1 MARSPARRTP
11 RPRSPRPRSPR
22 PRSPRPRSPHPKSPR
37 KRSPVRRPAS
47 PRRRS
52 GDQGASRRG
61 PRSPPPRLGF
71 GANNGMAG
79 GGGQG
84 GTGGAGGGGGG
95 GGGGRRKGKRNRRRK
110 ARRGG
115 GGAGGLGG
123 MDRVPPMSGGNRQ
136 PIASMRMR
144 MDDYRPPRTG
154 RLLGDPKDGER
165 GPIEQAVV
173 RARREATT
181 RTKDTFWTKKLLDAE
196 AAQPNRWAHSGFK
209 ELYRDELG
217 YSDIG
222 EGSGEEKGGGERA
235 SSHPRDPRDPS
246 GIGPRKV
253 GASPSRP
260 RSPRDPRRRTRS
272 RSPHSARISPRRSPV
287 RTGQRSPRAS
297 PRQSPKPVSRN
308 KRHHGS
314 RSPSRSRGRK
324 RSYSSSYSRSSSSS
338 SGSSYSRSYSSYSRS
353 SSGSSSSSFS
363 STSSSSSG
371 SRRRRSYSPP
381 PRRRRS
387 YSSSPHRGR
396 VNRRQPSPQQVRI
409 KQISHQETTK
419 KLVTKTVSNIIK
431 TKTRAI
437 PKLPKLKNKIKIKD
451 GERPVAVPVAVR
463 RKAPR
468 SPAPLP
474 TNTFYDGASVGQV
487 VEEPTDFRGPE
498 TPPRPVPEGRH
509 LLDPHH
515 YKVVPPDHPDYHQ
528 PPPPPRESPRS
539 EGEDTDSDSSTED
552 DDGPRRMT
560 LSERF
565 GKLAQLSSQRQEYEG
580 VRMKIVRE
588 GGQDKKVYLEGGRLQ
603 SRSPSPSSRSR
614 SNHPAHERWLQEHQ
628 TEYREYQERYG
639 EIRQW
644 DPHRDL
650 PRELPQNWDD
660 VHVRYRYYKES
671 GYFGDRSITLDD
683 YLKWEQWWYRYRD
696 WLEKYGGT
704 QDVEERDWQYR
715 GSNYEYESRGSGN
728 SVSQG
733 RWVRREA
740 SREADD
746 RKRRRY

>member
-1 MARSPARRTP
+1 M
-11 RPRSPRPRSPR
+11 
-22 PRSPRPRSPHPKSPR
+22 
-37 KRSPVRRPAS
+37 
-47 PRRRS
+47 
-52 GDQGASRRG
+52 
-61 PRSPPPRLGF
+61 
-71 GANNGMAG
+71 
-79 GGGQG
+79 
-84 GTGGAGGGGGG
+84 
-95 GGGGRRKGKRNRRRK
+95 
-110 ARRGG
+110 
-115 GGAGGLGG
+115 
-123 MDRVPPMSGGNRQ
+123 
-136 PIASMRMR
+136 
-144 MDDYRPPRTG
+144 
-154 RLLGDPKDGER
+154 
-165 GPIEQAVV
+165 
-173 RARREATT
+173 
-181 RTKDTFWTKKLLDAE
+181 
-196 AAQPNRWAHSGFK
+196 
-209 ELYRDELG
+209 
-217 YSDIG
+217 
-222 EGSGEEKGGGERA
+222 
-235 SSHPRDPRDPS
+235 
-246 GIGPRKV
+246 
-253 GASPSRP
+253 
-260 RSPRDPRRRTRS
+260 
-272 RSPHSARISPRRSPV
+272 
-287 RTGQRSPRAS
+287 
-297 PRQSPKPVSRN
+297 
-308 KRHHGS
+308 
-314 RSPSRSRGRK
+314 
-324 RSYSSSYSRSSSSS
+324 
-338 SGSSYSRSYSSYSRS
+338 
-353 SSGSSSSSFS
+353 
-363 STSSSSSG
+363 
-371 SRRRRSYSPP
+371 
-381 PRRRRS
+381 
-387 YSSSPHRGR
+387 
-396 VNRRQPSPQQVRI
+396 
-409 KQISHQETTK
+409 
-419 KLVTKTVSNIIK
+419 TKTVSNIIK

-468 SPAPLP
+468 SPVPLP

>member
-47 PRRRS
+47 PRRRT

-123 MDRVPPMSGGNRQ
+123 LDRVPPMSGGNRQ

-196 AAQPNRWAHSGFK
+196 AAQPNR
-209 ELYRDELG
+209 
-217 YSDIG
+217 
-222 EGSGEEKGGGERA
+222 
-235 SSHPRDPRDPS
+235 
-246 GIGPRKV
+246 
-253 GASPSRP
+253 
-260 RSPRDPRRRTRS
+260 TRS

-308 KRHHGS
+308 KRHHSS

-371 SRRRRSYSPP
+371 SRRRRSYSP

-451 GERPVAVPVAVR
+451 GERPVAVPVSVR

>member
-1 MARSPARRTP
+1 
-11 RPRSPRPRSPR
+11 
-22 PRSPRPRSPHPKSPR
+22 
-37 KRSPVRRPAS
+37 
-47 PRRRS
+47 
-52 GDQGASRRG
+52 
-61 PRSPPPRLGF
+61 
-71 GANNGMAG
+71 
-79 GGGQG
+79 
-84 GTGGAGGGGGG
+84 
-95 GGGGRRKGKRNRRRK
+95 
-110 ARRGG
+110 
-115 GGAGGLGG
+115 
-123 MDRVPPMSGGNRQ
+123 MSGGNRQ

-154 RLLGDPKDGER
+154 RLLRDPKDDGVGSAITER
-165 GPIEQAVV
+165 GPEQVVV

-181 RTKDTFWTKKLLDAE
+181 RTKDTFWTKKMLDAE
-196 AAQPNRWAHSGFK
+196 ATQPN
-209 ELYRDELG
+209 
-217 YSDIG
+217 
-222 EGSGEEKGGGERA
+222 
-235 SSHPRDPRDPS
+235 
-246 GIGPRKV
+246 
-253 GASPSRP
+253 
-260 RSPRDPRRRTRS
+260 RTRS
-272 RSPHSARISPRRSPV
+272 RSPHATRISPRRSPIRAV
-287 RTGQRSPRAS
+287 QRSPRAS
-297 PRQSPKPVSRN
+297 PRVSPKPVSRA

-314 RSPSRSRGRK
+314 HSPTRSRGRK
-324 RSYSSSYSRSSSSS
+324 RSYSSSFSRSSSSS
-338 SGSSYSRSYSSYSRS
+338 SGSTYSRSYSSYSRS
-353 SSGSSSSSFS
+353 SGSSSSSFTS
-363 STSSSSSG
+363 SSSSSSG
-371 SRRRRSYSPP
+371 SRRRRSYSPTS
-381 PRRRRS
+381 RRRRS
-387 YSSSPHRGR
+387 YSSSPDRGR
-396 VNRRQPSPQQVRI
+396 VGRRQLPPPQQVRI
-409 KQISHQETTK
+409 KQVSHQETTK
-419 KLVTKTVSNIIK
+419 KLVTKTVSNVIK
-431 TKTRAI
+431 TKTRTA
-437 PKLPKLKNKIKIKD
+437 PKLPKLKTKIKIKE

-468 SPAPLP
+468 SPAPIP
-474 TNTFYDGASVGQV
+474 SNTFYDGNTVVPV
-487 VEEPTDFRGPE
+487 VEEASDFRGPE

-603 SRSPSPSSRSR
+603 SRSPSPSTRSR

-704 QDVEERDWQYR
+704 QDVEDRDWQFR
-715 GSNYEYESRGSGN
+715 SSNYEYETRGSGA
-728 SVSQG
+728 SASQGG